1 VFDNYENP
9 KSLVEKISKR
19 LMNWKKCG
27 KLEGNEF
34 KFNDNV
40 KIQKY

>member
-19 LMNWKKCG
+19 FMNWKKSE
-27 KLEGNEF
+27 KLGGTEF